1 MVSHILAPVPVL
13 QILKAKPAAQNKIQL
28 YTVIVTLSAMK
39 SQFWWPNL
47 FYKGYLSFFEDDNV
61 TIALMLDKAQSTE
74 KEDPLGR
81 PNVLIDKT
89 FET

>member
-1 MVSHILAPVPVL
+1 
-13 QILKAKPAAQNKIQL
+13 
-28 YTVIVTLSAMK
+28 MK
-39 SQFWWPNL
+39 SEFWWPNL